1 MKILTVNLIIIL
13 GFSLPELCQ
22 TDISFQNELQRS
34 IDRGI
39 DFLKKSQSPGGYWT
53 NADHP
58 AVTAIALV
66 AYQGNPQKLKAPP
79 DWVEQGYQSILK
91 HVQPNGS
98 IYVPNKGLANYNT
111 ALSMMAMLASGDAK
125 FNSPILNA
133 AVELPPVIS
142 IG

>member
-1 MKILTVNLIIIL
+1 MKILTVNLIVIL
-13 GFSLPELCQ
+13 GFCLPALCQ

-39 DFLKKSQSPGGYWT
+39 DFLKKSQSPDGYWT

-66 AYQGNPQKLKAPP
+66 AYQGNPQKPKTTPN
-79 DWVEQGYQSILK
+79 WVEKGYQYILK

-98 IYVPNKGLANYNT
+98 IYAPSYFLY
-111 ALSMMAMLASGDAK
+111 K
-125 FNSPILNA
+125 FYYKL
-133 AVELPPVIS
+133 
-142 IG
+142 